1 MGIIT
6 AILVLGVLIFVHE
19 LGHFLI
25 AKLFNVGVLEFAL
38 GFGKPLLQ
46 WQGSETTYSI
56 RAIPLGGFVRM
67 AGDDPVMVYGESVVG
82 ARDEVAGASPIEG
95 TQESLTPK
103 QEAMLADEKRWFL
116 KKSYLPR
123 CAIVVAGPA
132 FNFLFAFLLAFVSLW
147 VAGIPH
153 IIDGPV
159 TIGGVLESSPAEQ
172 SGLKVGDK
180 ISSVDGKPVQ
190 SFVDLLG
197 AVQGSQGKPLVFALE
212 RPKGDVPE
220 QEGQAAPVDQLT
232 ITVQPSLD
240 AASELDVVEGRPTQ
254 QTYRIGITRSLD
266 NFTYEPATL
275 GESVLGAW
283 TQVTGLS
290 MQILRSLKGLI
301 TGQISA
307 RKSIGGPIAI
317 IKQTASSAQQGW
329 LALVGIMIF
338 LNITLAIMNLLPI
351 PVLDGGH
358 LTLFTL
364 EQLRGRP
371 LTMKFQAAVTNVGLV
386 ILLSLMVFAIGNDL
400 VRALL

>member
-25 AKLFNVGVLEFAL
+25 AKFFNVGVLEFAL

-46 WQGSETTYSI
+46 WQGGETTYSI

-82 ARDEVAGASPIEG
+82 KRDEVAGASPIEG
-95 TQESLTPK
+95 TQESLSPE
-103 QEAMLADEKRWFL
+103 QRAMLADERRWFL

-123 CAIVVAGPA
+123 CAIVAAGPA
-132 FNFLFAFLLAFVSLW
+132 FNFLFAFVLAFVSLW
-147 VAGIPH
+147 VAGMPSLV
-153 IIDGPV
+153 DGPV
-159 TIGGVLESSPAEQ
+159 TVGGVLEDSPAEQ
-172 SGLKVGDK
+172 AGLKVGDR
-180 ISSVDGKPVQ
+180 IASVDGKSVQ
-190 SFVDLLG
+190 SFVDLLS
-197 AVQGSQGKPLVFALE
+197 AVQGSQGKPLVIALE
-212 RPKGDVPE
+212 RAKGDVVV
-220 QEGQAAPVDQLT
+220 QEGQAAPADQLT

-240 AASELDVVEGRPTQ
+240 AASELDVIEGRPTQ
-254 QTYRIGITRSLD
+254 QTYRIGITRSMD
-266 NFTYEPATL
+266 HFTYEPATAA
-275 GESVLGAW
+275 EAAIGAW
-283 TQVTGLS
+283 QQVTGLS
-290 MQILRSLKGLI
+290 TQILRSLKGLI

-317 IKQTASSAQQGW
+317 IKQTASSAQKGW

-358 LTLFTL
+358 LTLFTI

>member
-6 AILVLGVLIFVHE
+6 AILVLGVLVFVHE

-25 AKLFNVGVLEFAL
+25 AKMFNVGVLEFAL
-38 GFGKPLLQ
+38 GFGRPLIQ
-46 WQGSETTYSI
+46 WQGGETTYSI

-95 TQESLTPK
+95 TQESLSK
-103 QEAMLADEKRWFL
+103 EQAAMLADENRWFL

-123 CAIVVAGPA
+123 CAIVAAGPA
-132 FNFLFAFLLAFVSLW
+132 FNFLFAFVLAFGSLW
-147 VAGIPH
+147 FVGIPQVV
-153 IIDGPV
+153 DGPV
-159 TIGGVLESSPAEQ
+159 TIGGIMDESPAQ
-172 SGLKVGDK
+172 KSGLKAGDK
-180 ISSVDGKPVQ
+180 ISSVDGKPIQ
-190 SFVDLLG
+190 SFQDLLEM
-197 AVQGSQGKPLVFALE
+197 VQGSQGKPLVFALE
-212 RPKGDVPE
+212 RP
-220 QEGQAAPVDQLT
+220 QADSGSAKDAAAAVEALT

-240 AASELDVVEGRPTQ
+240 TASELDVVEGRPTQ
-254 QTYRIGITRSLD
+254 QTYRIGITRALK
-266 NFTYEPATL
+266 NFTYEPASISQAAT
-275 GESVLGAW
+275 GAW
-283 TQVTGLS
+283 LQVSGLS
-290 MQILRSLKGLI
+290 MQVLRSLKGLV

-307 RKSIGGPIAI
+307 RKSIGGPIEI
-317 IKQTASSAQQGW
+317 IKQTANSAQQGSM
-329 LALVGIMIF
+329 ALIGIMIF

-358 LTLFTL
+358 LTLFTI

-386 ILLSLMVFAIGNDL
+386 ILLSLMVFALGNDL